1 MMGNF
6 NKLKKK
12 VSALPEAPGVYMFK
26 DGAGKVI
33 YIGKAKSLKKRVQS
47 YFNRALD
54 AKTQVMISKAA
65 DLDFI
70 ATPSQSH
77 AEILEA
83 SLVRRYLPQY
93 NIDLRDDKSFPWIR
107 ISADEFPVVS
117 VCRRKKQEAKD
128 KSFFSGPYTDPAGL
142 RQAIRLIRKIFG
154 YRSCKK
160 MPRKPCLYGRLDLCP
175 APCAGIVTARAYRQ
189 TIAQIK
195 MFLGSRYEELAD
207 TLGAQMT
214 QAALENDFERA
225 ACLRDRLNALSAL
238 ASSPEHAAGIDESEG
253 LKVLLKIDKP
263 PLRIEALD
271 ISNMSGK
278 EACGAMVSFLRG
290 RPDKNNYRRFRIKT
304 VSRIDDYAMTR
315 EVVLRR
321 YSRLLRE
328 KAPLPDF
335 ILIDGGKGHLLAAQ
349 KELERLNLDIP
360 LAAIAKAEENL
371 YIKNRPRPVKFRTDT
386 PALNLIRR
394 IRDEAHRFAV
404 SYHHILRRKKVIGK

>member
-1 MMGNF
+1 MSE
-6 NKLKKK
+6 NKLKDK
-12 VSALPEAPGVYMFK
+12 VAALPEAPGVYMFK
-26 DGAGKVI
+26 DGAGSLI

-54 AKTQVMISKAA
+54 AKTQMMVSKAA
-65 DLDFI
+65 GLDFI
-70 ATPSQSH
+70 TTPSQSH

-83 SLVRRYLPQY
+83 SLVRKSLPQY

-107 ISADEFPVVS
+107 ISAEEFPVVS
-117 VCRRKKQEAKD
+117 VCRRRKQGAKD
-128 KSFFSGPYTDPAGL
+128 KSLFFGPYTDPAGL

-160 MPRKPCLYGRLDLCP
+160 MPRSPCLYGRLNLCP

-189 TIAQIK
+189 TITQIK
-195 MFLGSRYEELAD
+195 MFLESRYEELAD
-207 TLGAQMT
+207 ALAKQMT
-214 QAALENDFERA
+214 QAAQKKDFEQA

-238 ASSPEHAAGIDESEG
+238 ASSPEHAAGVDETEG
-253 LKVLLKIDKP
+253 LRALLKMDEP
-263 PLRIEALD
+263 PLRIEAFD
-271 ISNMSGK
+271 ISNFSGK
-278 EACGAMVSFLRG
+278 EASGAMVSFLRG
-290 RPDKNNYRRFRIKT
+290 RPVKSNYRRFRIRT
-304 VSRIDDYAMTR
+304 VCGIDDYAMTR
-315 EVVLRR
+315 EVVNRR

-328 KAPLPDF
+328 KSALPDL

-349 KELERLNLDIP
+349 KELERLSLNIP

-404 SYHHILRRKKVIGK
+404 SYHHILRRKKVLGK